1 MSPTFAD
8 HSPSPA
14 LGQLVRSIWSLGYRA
29 GDSLPGLITPDGRVE
44 FVFQTGE
51 PCALATASDSLIPT
65 PRAMIFGLRHG
76 TLRMVPTGD
85 NLMVAFRVTP
95 AVASVILGGG
105 LVDCWDRPVALSDL
119 IGADAD
125 RLLDRL
131 ANAPR
136 EAFGAILE
144 HWLLSRLV
152 DWDAA
157 DARHFALQHSL
168 FSAFAAE
175 PVSAAAEAFGVTSR
189 TLRRHCER
197 YAGLSPKQLMMS
209 GRMLRACGM
218 LRCEPAMPIVEI
230 AGRLGFNDQSAFT
243 NAFRH
248 YFETTPVRLRAEP
261 LVFCEP
267 H

>member
-44 FVFQTGE
+44 FIFQTGA
-51 PCALATASDSLIPT
+51 PCALATASGHAIPT

-76 TLRMVPTGD
+76 TLCMVPTGD

-95 AVASVILGGG
+95 AVASVILGGS
-105 LVDCWDRPVALSDL
+105 LIDCWDRPVALSDL

-131 ANAPR
+131 ASAPR
-136 EAFGAILE
+136 ADLGAILE
-144 HWLLSRLV
+144 QWLLSRLA
-152 DWDAA
+152 DWDAE
-157 DARHFALQHSL
+157 DARHFAFQRSL
-168 FSAFAAE
+168 FSAFSGQ

-189 TLRRHCER
+189 TLRRYCER

-218 LRCEPAMPIVEI
+218 LRYGSGMPIVEI
-230 AGRLGFNDQSAFT
+230 AGRLGFNDQAAFT

-248 YFETTPVRLRAEP
+248 YVETTPVRLRAEP

-267 H
+267 Y